1 MFFETITFA
10 CFLHAAAGCNLAL
23 GNKRHQSQVW
33 QWNQNGYLRSLHLH
47 IYITL
52 HYNTLFGDE
61 ELSNCCAFKIQG
73 LFRSYLSVWDH
84 PFSMYAWTGG
94 VAQMHMLAWG
104 SSGNVCTHWKQGEWN
119 PDNNLSIIGLAQ
131 VSHCTALRQVL
142 LREARLLQRCNSYTT
157 DSNGELSSLFLKH
170 VNIINP

>member
-1 MFFETITFA
+1 MLREVFFETITFA
-10 CFLHAAAGCNLAL
+10 CFLRAAAGCTWHWAIRDINHKS
-23 GNKRHQSQVW
+23 GNEIRMDI
-33 QWNQNGYLRSLHLH
+33 LDL
-47 IYITL
+47 YITL

-104 SSGNVCTHWKQGEWN
+104 SSGNIRTH
-119 PDNNLSIIGLAQ
+119 
-131 VSHCTALRQVL
+131 
-142 LREARLLQRCNSYTT
+142 
-157 DSNGELSSLFLKH
+157 
-170 VNIINP
+170 